1 MQAEKDSTPQSSSN
15 VHHLPNCTHQ
25 NEWVPDPGL
34 WQGWDGRSIMMLEP
48 SGFCGDRGPGLLALC
63 SIMPR
68 GPFYPFSAPRP
79 TGQSWS
85 HKRSFQNQP
94 DWQCSFQNHIL
105 YVSFPPDWPPAGTRS
120 KHPKSFV
127 PKICRWNQSKPER
140 LELAN
145 LVKIP
150 RLSSDENRRIRF
162 GESLRWLSSR
172 AHRSRQIQ
180 RLSRKK
186 YIFCCHDSLRLS
198 VVSRRVFADGG

>member
-1 MQAEKDSTPQSSSN
+1 MGPRSRIVTGMRRPQHYDARAIWILRRPGPRSVSIMLYYAPRSLLPLFSSSAN
-15 VHHLPNCTHQ
+15 
-25 NEWVPDPGL
+25 
-34 WQGWDGRSIMMLEP
+34 
-48 SGFCGDRGPGLLALC
+48 
-63 SIMPR
+63 
-68 GPFYPFSAPRP
+68 
-79 TGQSWS
+79 WS
-85 HKRSFQNQP
+85 ELVAQRSFQNQP

-186 YIFCCHDSLRLS
+186 YIFCCHDSPRLS